1 MSMNATSP
9 RSIPWLETVWQDLQ
23 PTPGRLNNMMRMVL
37 SSTILLVLVLVLQMP
52 FANYGLYIIFVIG
65 RESPSASL
73 RTGIL
78 SALILALAIAIELGV
93 VILSDNDPMAR
104 VLSVIVVTFL
114 SGIASVCTSL
124 PVVGWMLGFFYCLL
138 IAFWEGHAPE
148 DVLVKNSLR
157 LLAVAALAVACAVAV
172 EYIFGT
178 RSPVKRLE
186 DQFRMRYRALEEM
199 FDLYAQDATPKQRY
213 DAGARVSRLAAAGQM
228 GMMNLC
234 DQIVDRDL
242 DSGTLPIGT
251 RVRITMLAELMDT
264 SAAFGLQSKALD
276 DPEFRE
282 RCARVAEQCRRLITA
297 PITRVENAQEPRPQ
311 SLNTLL
317 DRVEVSIRSILSMP
331 VDLGGLKNKELAV
344 LPSKKV
350 SFLIPGAIY
359 SRDNIAFALK
369 ISLCATF
376 CYILYHAI
384 DWPGTST
391 SVSTVMVAGL
401 TTTGAMK
408 QRLAFRLLGAVIGG
422 LVLGIGA
429 TAFLFPYMDS
439 ITSLTILIASIA
451 FVAGWISGGAK
462 FGYIGLQLVFAFYL
476 VAFEGF
482 SAPMQLAPARDR
494 CAGILFAIIVMWFVF
509 DQVWPVRTVTAMRR
523 VLASVL
529 RSGASLFLLAD
540 TAKQH
545 DKLLLETDSLRD
557 RLGKNISAL
566 RTMSEAVE
574 YEFGVDRER
583 HIRSSELLLQISM
596 TAAAL
601 IWNQVAVLHDERDSD
616 FIAEPGLVEMRRQL
630 AAQLNSMAGAVDSK
644 TAYSLENMATFVSP
658 SLLNSLRYGEY
669 IRNTIARYEDLQN
682 LALALSRET

>member
-1 MSMNATSP
+1 MSVNATSTS
-9 RSIPWLETVWQDLQ
+9 SIPGLETFWQDLQ
-23 PTPGRLNNMMRMVL
+23 PTPGRLNNTMRMVL

-65 RESPSASL
+65 RESPSVSL

-78 SALILALAIAIELGV
+78 SALILASAIAIELGV

-114 SGIASVCTSL
+114 SGMASVCTSL

-138 IAFWEGHAPE
+138 IAFWEGHAAE

-178 RSPVKRLE
+178 RSPAKRLVDE
-186 DQFRMRYRALEEM
+186 FRMRYRALEQM

-228 GMMNLC
+228 EMMNLYN
-234 DQIVDRDL
+234 QIVDRDL

-264 SAAFGLQSKALD
+264 SAAFGLQSKSLD
-276 DPEFRE
+276 DLEFRE
-282 RCARVAEQCRRLITA
+282 RCARVAEQCRRLIPA
-297 PITRVENAQEPRPQ
+297 PITQAANAQVPRLQ
-311 SLNTLL
+311 SQNTLL
-317 DRVEVSIRSILSMP
+317 DRVEVSIRSIMSMP
-331 VDLGGLKNKELAV
+331 VDLGGAKNKQLAV

-350 SFLIPGAIY
+350 PFLIPGAIN
-359 SRDNIAFALK
+359 SRDNVAFALK

-422 LVLGIGA
+422 LLLGIGA

-439 ITSLTILIASIA
+439 ITSLTILIACIA

-462 FGYIGLQLVFAFYL
+462 YGYIGLQLVFAFYL

-482 SAPMQLAPARDR
+482 SAPTQLAPARDR

-509 DQVWPVRTVTAMRR
+509 DQVWPIRTVTAMRR
-523 VLASVL
+523 GLASVL
-529 RSGASLFLLAD
+529 RSGANLFLLTD
-540 TAKQH
+540 SVKQH
-545 DKLLLETDSLRD
+545 DQLQLETDSLRD

-574 YEFGVDRER
+574 YEFGVDREG
-583 HIRSSELLLQISM
+583 HIRSSELMLQISM

-601 IWNQVAVLHDERDSD
+601 IWNQVAVLHDERGSD

-630 AAQLNSMAGAVDSK
+630 AAQLNSMAEAVDSK
-644 TAYSLENMATFVSP
+644 TAYPLENMATFVSP

-682 LALALSRET
+682 LALELSRET